1 MKKWL
6 KITIIAVSVVVLIL
20 GLAALFISPAAKYYL
35 EKNSKELIGRQ
46 IKLEKLRVNI
56 FTGSLEMDSV
66 RMYEKDD
73 KQIFA
78 SIDTFKVNIELT
90 RLLSKDIE
98 IKEIRVIAPHANI
111 WQKGDLFN
119 FSDLIKKDTATVKD
133 TTKSDFPR
141 SIVLKNIYIN
151 GGKLVYT
158 DKLLNNTLKFNDLG
172 VSIPEL
178 QLGKGSTKAGIRLK
192 IGDKATLAS
201 HLSMDMK
208 TNNFTLSLAVKHLPI
223 NIMKPYLLNYYE
235 INEFEGDFNSD
246 VKIAGNT
253 DHIMNFILNGKA
265 DVNNV
270 ILTNKRNEPIIS
282 TGNMSVKIKK
292 IDMNASQYLF
302 DFIKLSDVD
311 LSYVLHPKTDN
322 ITALFPP
329 AKVSK
334 TDTAKT
340 TSAPM
345 VFRVTQFNITHS
357 TVNYTDNTL
366 KKAAK
371 IKMHNI
377 EFQSD
382 NFDMSGINLLKG
394 KASFDNNGKLLFT
407 WRGSINDLKNQD
419 ITVKIVNFDLKTVSP
434 YCYEYTAYDLTD
446 GKLNFETKNGI
457 KNNYIN
463 STNVVDVY
471 KINVSKKHKEFKPE
485 YNLPLKTALY
495 ILKDKDDKINFVIP
509 VKGNINDPQFKY
521 WRIVMKTL
529 GNLMVKVAVSPFKFL
544 GNALGVNGKDQ
555 LETIPFEPM
564 RKGFTTDEYAKID
577 ELLNT
582 LSTKPELTLKLTQYI
597 SLNNDELD
605 KYGLFRLKESYL
617 KTQNTTQP
625 NAPVSYDEVSY
636 LSDNDH
642 HLATYI
648 NTLTE
653 GKTPQDAS
661 LKDKIRL
668 VYPADTLKS
677 ALIRSMNF
685 RNEALKKYMI
695 ESGKVKAPKITVT
708 SAASDSL
715 INYTDKAL
723 FKVNIGVEG
732 DE

>member
-1 MKKWL
+1 M
-6 KITIIAVSVVVLIL
+6 VVLL

-46 IKLEKLRVNI
+46 IKLKRLRLNI
-56 FTGSLEMDSV
+56 FTGSLEIDSI

-78 SIDTFKVNIELT
+78 SIDTFKINIELT
-90 RLLSKDIE
+90 QLLSKNIE
-98 IKEIRVIAPHANI
+98 TKEIRIIAPYANI
-111 WQKGDLFN
+111 WQKENLFN

-141 SIVLKNIYIN
+141 SIILKNIYIN
-151 GGKLVYT
+151 GGKLVYS
-158 DKLLNNTLKFNDLG
+158 DKMLNNTLKFNDLG

-178 QLGKGSTKAGIRLK
+178 QLGNGSTRAGIRLK
-192 IGDKATLAS
+192 IGDKATLGS
-201 HLSMDMK
+201 HLSMNMK
-208 TNNFTLSLAVKHLPI
+208 TNNFTLSLTVKHLPI
-223 NIMKPYLLNYYE
+223 SIIKPYLKNYYE
-235 INEFEGDFNSD
+235 INKLEGDFNSD

-253 DHIMNFILNGKA
+253 NHIMNFILNGKA
-265 DVNNV
+265 DLNKV
-270 ILTNKRNEPIIS
+270 IVTNKHNEPIIS
-282 TGNMSVKIKK
+282 GGNLSVGMKS
-292 IDMNASQYLF
+292 IDTNGSQYLF
-302 DFIKLSDVD
+302 DYVKLSDVD
-311 LSYVLHPKTDN
+311 LSYILHPKTDN

-329 AKVSK
+329 AKASK
-334 TDTAKT
+334 PDATQ
-340 TSAPM
+340 TSTKP
-345 VFRVTQFNITHS
+345 VTFRVAQLDITHS

-366 KKAAK
+366 KKPAK
-371 IKMHNI
+371 IRMRNI
-377 EFQSD
+377 EFQAT
-382 NFDMSGINLLKG
+382 NFDMNGINLLKG
-394 KASFDNNGKLLFT
+394 KASFDNNGNLLFT
-407 WRGSINDLKNQD
+407 WKGNINDLKNQD
-419 ITVKIVNFDLKTVSP
+419 IAMKVVNLDLKTVSP

-471 KINVSKKHKEFKPE
+471 KINVSKKHKDFKPE

-521 WRIVMKTL
+521 WKIVMKTL
-529 GNLMVKVAVSPFKFL
+529 GNLMVKVAISPFRFL
-544 GNALGVNGKDQ
+544 GNALGANGKDQ
-555 LETIPFEPM
+555 LETIQFEPL

-577 ELLNT
+577 DLVNT
-582 LSTKPELTLKLTQYI
+582 LAAKPELTVKLTQFI

-605 KYGLFRLKESYL
+605 TYGLFRAKENFL
-617 KTQNTTQP
+617 RTQNATQP
-625 NAPVSYDEVSY
+625 NVPVSFDEVNY

-642 HLATYI
+642 HLRSYI

-653 GKTPQDAS
+653 GKASQNAS

-668 VYPADTLKS
+668 VYPADTLKTG
-677 ALIRSMNF
+677 LIRSMNF
-685 RNEALKKYMI
+685 RNAALKKYMI
-695 ESGKVKAPKITVT
+695 ESGKVKAQKITVT
-708 SAASDSL
+708 SADTDSL
-715 INYTDKAL
+715 TNYTDKAL